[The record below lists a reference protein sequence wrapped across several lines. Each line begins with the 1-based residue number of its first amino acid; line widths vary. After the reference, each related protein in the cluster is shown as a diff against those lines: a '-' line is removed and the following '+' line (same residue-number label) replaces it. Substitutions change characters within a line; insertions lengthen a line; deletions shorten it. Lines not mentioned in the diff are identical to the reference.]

1 MNTCIKM
8 ACFLTASL
16 MAAHALSQDMSG
28 WSDKTVCRLLLSEP
42 DTLAYFEESASRSL
56 SCVSEEKKVTTW
68 ASSRTEF
75 YTSFD
80 TAPDYFVSRRKFYTS
95 LDAAPDYFVSH
106 RNDTTSKAASFEDGA
121 LKLTIEPGM
130 YGAGGKKHGDK
141 AGGKERAELSW
152 KIPFL
157 HKVKMSFRFRVA
169 NDFQATAWTLIAQ
182 IKLDHSSPLS
192 PSVSVYADR
201 RGSVKCMDY
210 TKYSYSGKR
219 PSKSIKSG
227 FYPYLSDGDWHEVVI
242 NYTPSHTNG
251 YCSVDVDGI
260 NQIEVEGYDSIPTP
274 TPGKSL
280 DMYLARI
287 GIYRKAQPFSQ
298 TVYYDDWSIE
308 AFPIINEK

>member
-1 MNTCIKM
+1 MPVVSNIKLKLLGVVELNFCIRVV
-8 ACFLTASL
+8 CLLTASL
-16 MAAHALSQDMSG
+16 MATHALSQDMSG
-28 WSDKTVCRLLLSEP
+28 WSDKTVCRLLLSTPDEP
-42 DTLAYFEESASRSL
+42 AYVEESTSRSL
-56 SCVSEEKKVTTW
+56 SCVSAQKVIKWT
-68 ASSRTEF
+68 SSQTKF

-80 TAPDYFVSRRKFYTS
+80 KAPDYFV
-95 LDAAPDYFVSH
+95 PH
-106 RNDTTSKAASFEDGA
+106 RNNTTSKAASFEDGA

-130 YGAGGKKHGDK
+130 YGAGGQKHGDK
-141 AGGKERAELSW
+141 AGGKERAELAR
-152 KIPFL
+152 KIPFS

-169 NDFQATAWTLIAQ
+169 DDFQATAWTMIAQ

-210 TKYSYSGKR
+210 TKYSYSEKR

-308 AFPIINEK
+308 AFPIINEN

>member
-1 MNTCIKM
+1 MVKLNFYISLVCL
-8 ACFLTASL
+8 LTASI
-16 MAAHALSQDMSG
+16 MATHALSQDMSG
-28 WSDKTVCRLLLSEP
+28 WSDKTVCRLLLSKP
-42 DTLAYFEESASRSL
+42 DAPAYIEESTTRGL
-56 SCVSEEKKVTTW
+56 KCDDDQEKVTKQ
-68 ASSRTEF
+68 ASSRTKF

-80 TAPDYFVSRRKFYTS
+80 KAPDYFV
-95 LDAAPDYFVSH
+95 PH
-106 RNDTTSKAASFEDGA
+106 RNNTTSKAASFEDGV
-121 LKLTIEPGM
+121 LKLTIVPGM

-141 AGGKERAELSW
+141 AGGKERAELAR
-152 KIPFL
+152 KIPFS

-169 NDFQATAWTLIAQ
+169 DDFQATARTLIAQ

-210 TKYSYSGKR
+210 TKYSYSEKR

-242 NYTPSHTNG
+242 RFTPSHTNG
-251 YCSVDVDGI
+251 YCSVDVDGV

-287 GIYRKAQPFSQ
+287 GIYRKSQPFSQ
-298 TVYYDDWSIE
+298 TVYYDDWRIE
-308 AFPIINEK
+308 AYPIIEEK